1 MTTEQELSARSPRP
15 RLLVVDDEATA
26 RRALASLL
34 TDDGYHVE
42 VAESAAQALGML
54 AVFRPDVLLTDVRMP
69 GMDGIELLVRARA
82 LDPGLDVVVMT
93 AFATVRDA
101 VGAMRAGA
109 RHYVTKPIDVDE
121 LSALLRQVIG
131 EREGGLRG
139 EGAPNPGHRE
149 GGIGGL
155 LGTSTVMQTLV
166 ESILQVAPSRATVL
180 LTGES
185 GTGKELVARAL
196 HDASPRRT
204 GPFVTVHCAA
214 LAETLLQSELF
225 GHERGAFTGAI
236 ARREGRFK
244 MADGGTLLLD
254 EIAEISPA
262 SQVMLLR
269 VLQER
274 AFERVGGNE
283 TLRVDVRIVAATNRE
298 LAGLVRAGRFRED
311 LYYRLNVVGIRTP
324 PLRAH
329 RSDIARLAEHFLRRF
344 AAEGAKALAGF
355 TPEATAAMVT
365 YDWPGNVRELENAV
379 ERAAALCAVGR
390 VGLEHLRLPTNS
402 ASIHPPSEPSVALA
416 PDELGPAPA
425 FPGAPLADITRHAIL
440 ATLAACDGNT
450 HRAAAALGVSVRM
463 VQYRL
468 REFRHGIVRNP
479 VGSTPSNRPPKGD
492 RDDA

>member
-1 MTTEQELSARSPRP
+1 MTTQQEVSARSPRP

-42 VAESAAQALGML
+42 VAESAADALDML
-54 AVFRPDVLLTDVRMP
+54 TVFRPDVLLTDVRMP
-69 GMDGIELLVRARA
+69 GIDGIELLVRARA
-82 LDPGLDVVVMT
+82 LAPNLDVVVMT
-93 AFATVRDA
+93 AFATGRDA
-101 VGAMRAGA
+101 VRAMRAGA
-109 RHYVTKPIDVDE
+109 RHYVAKPIDVDE
-121 LSALLRQVIG
+121 LSALLRQMIG
-131 EREGGLRG
+131 EREGDVRG
-139 EGAPNPGHRE
+139 EGARDMRQRE
-149 GGIGGL
+149 GGFAGL
-155 LGTSTVMQTLV
+155 LGTSAAMQELI

-185 GTGKELVARAL
+185 GTGKERVARAL
-196 HDASPRRT
+196 HDASPRRG

-225 GHERGAFTGAI
+225 GHERGAFTGAV

-254 EIAEISPA
+254 EVADISPA

-283 TLRVDVRIVAATNRE
+283 TLHVDVRIVVATNRE
-298 LAGLVRAGRFRED
+298 LADLVRAGRFRED

-324 PLRAH
+324 PLRVH
-329 RSDIARLAEHFLRRF
+329 RSDIALLAEHFLRRF
-344 AAEGAKALAGF
+344 AAEGAKAIAGF

-379 ERAAALCAVGR
+379 ERGAALCPGGR

-402 ASIHPPSEPSVALA
+402 ASIHPPGELPVALA
-416 PDELGPAPA
+416 PDEIGPAPVV
-425 FPGAPLADITRHAIL
+425 PGSPLADITRHAIL

-450 HRAAAALGVSVRM
+450 YRTAAALGVSVRM
-463 VQYRL
+463 IQYRL
-468 REFRHGIVRNP
+468 RELRHGIVRDA
-479 VGSTPSNRPPKGD
+479 VGTTPSNRPFRGD
-492 RDDA
+492 QGDA